1 MICVS
6 RPKSASFSFKS
17 EFSGRGAAEA
27 QEGNDKRHFFAEV
40 HITFFRRPHKAKGII
55 GKITN
60 CKFILE
66 ESILCQRITLS

>member
-1 MICVS
+1 VHLFRS
-6 RPKSASFSFKS
+6 SLSFL
-17 EFSGRGAAEA
+17 AEA
-27 QEGNDKRHFFAEV
+27 QPRLQEGDDKRHFFAEV
-40 HITFFRRPHKAKGII
+40 HIKFFRRPHKAKGII